1 MVLEGMAAGCSPQR
15 LLHCGSDQKA
25 THRPSVEDAAQT
37 QTEEQDMPE
46 GVPLKQKD

>member
-1 MVLEGMAAGCSPQR
+1 MVLEATAAGCSPQH
-15 LLHCGSDQKA
+15 LLQCDSVQKA
-25 THRPSVEDAAQT
+25 THRLPMENAART